1 VNRLSLDRVVLGKV
15 RRAATI
21 DIGTNTVKLA
31 VGQVDDN
38 NEFHLLKDASVGARL
53 GEGLDASGLLDA
65 DAQERAVRAVGK
77 HLAMAYSLNTQEISL
92 GATAAVRD
100 AKNGPDFLARLKSE
114 YDCDVRVITGEEEG
128 AYAYRAVALD
138 PALSQFDSSQVT
150 VDVGGGS
157 TEFTFGCGRSIHS
170 TISIRLGAVR
180 LTERYLPF
188 ETPNSRQI
196 SEAAAFVDGRLAALE
211 QLPDI
216 QRIVGIGGS
225 VVNLARIWNEVP
237 PDKTEEVHATALT
250 EDNLAQLV
258 EGMCALS
265 PDKRKTLIGLDPDR
279 ADIIV
284 AGAVILWRVL
294 RFFEKDQMTVSIMG
308 FRHGLLY
315 EMLKIGADEK

>member
-1 VNRLSLDRVVLGKV
+1 MK
-15 RRAATI
+15 RAATI

-38 NEFHLLKDASVGARL
+38 NEFHLLKDASVGVRL
-53 GEGLDASGLLDA
+53 GEGLDASGILDNE
-65 DAQERAVRAVGK
+65 AQERALRAVGK
-77 HLAMAYSLNTQEISL
+77 HLATAYSLNVQDIAL
-92 GATAAVRD
+92 GATNAVRD
-100 AKNGPDFLARLKSE
+100 AKNGPDFVSRLNSE
-114 YDCDVRVITGEEEG
+114 FDCNVKIITPEDEG
-128 AYAYRAVALD
+128 AYSYKAVALD
-138 PALSQFDSSQVT
+138 PQLSNFDSCQVT

-157 TEFTFGCGRSIHS
+157 TEFTFGCGKKVYN

-196 SEAAAFVDGRLAALE
+196 SEASAFVDGRLTALE
-211 QLPDI
+211 QLPDVD
-216 QRIVGIGGS
+216 RIVGIGGS

-237 PDKTEEVHATALT
+237 PDKTEEVHASFLT

-294 RFFEKDQMTVSIMG
+294 KFFEKDQMTVSIMG
-308 FRHGLLY
+308 LRHGLLY
-315 EMLKIGADEK
+315 EMLF

>member
-1 VNRLSLDRVVLGKV
+1 M

-53 GEGLDASGLLDA
+53 GEGLDSSGFLSPE
-65 DAQERAVRAVGK
+65 AQERTIRAVGK
-77 HLAMAYSLNTQEISL
+77 HLATAYSLNAQDIAM
-92 GATAAVRD
+92 GATNAVRD
-100 AKNGPDFLARLKSE
+100 AKNGEEFITRLKSE
-114 YDCDVRVITGEEEG
+114 FDCDVKIISSSDEG

-138 PALSQFDSSQVT
+138 PALSNFDSSQVT

-157 TEFTFGCGRSIHS
+157 TEFTFGCGKNIHN
-170 TISIRLGAVR
+170 TISTRLGAVR

-196 SEAAAFVDGRLAALE
+196 SEAAAFVDGRLTALE
-211 QLPDI
+211 QLPDVY
-216 QRIVGIGGS
+216 RIVGIGGS

-237 PDKTEEVHATALT
+237 PDKTEEVHGSVLT

-294 RFFEKDQMTVSIMG
+294 RFFEKDEMTISVMG
-308 FRHGLLY
+308 LRHGLLY
-315 EMLKIGADEK
+315 EMLLLSNDEK

>member
-1 VNRLSLDRVVLGKV
+1 M

-38 NEFHLLKDASVGARL
+38 SEFHLLKDASVCTRL
-53 GEGLDASGLLDA
+53 GEGLESSGLLDA
-65 DAQERAVRAVGK
+65 EAQERTIRAVGK
-77 HLAMAYSLNTQEISL
+77 HLAMAYSLNAQQISI
-92 GATAAVRD
+92 GATNAVRD
-100 AKNGPDFLARLKSE
+100 AANGHEFLDRLKAE
-114 YDCDVRVITGEEEG
+114 YDCDVRVISGDQEG
-128 AYAYRAVALD
+128 VYAYRAVAMD
-138 PALSQFDSSQVT
+138 PTLREFDDNQVT

-157 TEFTFGCGRSIHS
+157 TEFTFGKGADIHS

-196 SEAAAFVDGRLAALE
+196 SEAAAFVDGRLAAME

-237 PDKTEEVHATALT
+237 PDKTEEVHATVLT

-279 ADIIV
+279 ADIIL

-294 RFFEKDQMTVSIMG
+294 RFFEEDQLTVSIMG

-315 EMLKIGADEK
+315 EMLMILEDEK